1 LSDNI
6 SEQITPS
13 KSYFVD
19 TQDIRSR
26 IQELHKVAEARS
38 SEAKSQRKLKE
49 ELCIVKD
56 TLYQLINDQ
65 EQNKLTI
72 SFLTKKI
79 ERYESVMSQEIKVKV
94 RKEFETLLVQKTK
107 EAEAQCLQEKSMNI
121 NDTHQQILKELK
133 LLNSEHKYFESR
145 RESENQRIISP
156 QDSERTVKT
165 PPNKRGSRSPVKF
178 IKFKKSPRNL
188 KDETNVRLES
198 PSARR
203 ENSIDATQFLNCSK
217 QSKKSDIAK
226 ILKELQSSKPSLD
239 EMGEIS
245 NLEAILKNAGNAL
258 SSFRVKSPK
267 TNLHED
273 EIESL
278 RLSKIELTSRGSSME
293 NPRSGSKVDAKLLAE
308 KTNSTNSTNS
318 IGIDLRSRL
327 NDARK
332 RKLGIKRKVKSIER
346 FIKEHEN
353 NLDNVSYREVK
364 DIESVI
370 ATLDG
375 KRLKWIK
382 YGIEFDD
389 IQKMKK
395 FLEDHKNFI
404 DNQKKMLLLS

>member
-1 LSDNI
+1 MSDNI